1 VPLSYTIDPDRR
13 LVTITGDYANASEW
27 LKLAAALLRDR
38 RLKPGFCFIRDL
50 RGATHPQNTKTVIA
64 IFRVVQRFWPN
75 FTPAKGAIVT
85 DRNDDSSALVAQA
98 LADTSGL
105 PIQVFTSYDAAL
117 EWLDDEH
124 PL

>member
-1 VPLSYTIDPDRR
+1 MPLSYTIDPDRR

-85 DRNDDSSALVAQA
+85 SPHTTRRSSGWTTSIPCEHIQA
-98 LADTSGL
+98 CVTIRRHPWPS
-105 PIQVFTSYDAAL
+105 PITQ
-117 EWLDDEH
+117 
-124 PL
+124 